1 MCVCVCVSRSLP
13 ATFSSKCSETAM
25 AMNRAASTYA
35 VPSYNATP
43 DLSVKGVPPSL
54 LSPEGSRLDGRLPH
68 ECRPAC
74 LCPPPPVLPLID
86 KHVFLGGSQFLQTTA
101 FCFTFLTCFAS
112 SEDRKLARLGFVL
125 WSFFGL
131 LRVCVNFDTNVSTD
145 MKTGAVNAAA
155 GSAYAEFGQ
164 TKVIVSV

>member
-1 MCVCVCVSRSLP
+1 MCVCVSLSLP

-25 AMNRAASTYA
+25 AMSRAASTYA

-74 LCPPPPVLPLID
+74 LCPTPTRPAL
-86 KHVFLGGSQFLQTTA
+86 
-101 FCFTFLTCFAS
+101 
-112 SEDRKLARLGFVL
+112 DRLAPFSRGF
-125 WSFFGL
+125 SIPTDYGL
-131 LRVCVNFDTNVSTD
+131 LFHFPYLFRI
-145 MKTGAVNAAA
+145 
-155 GSAYAEFGQ
+155 FG
-164 TKVIVSV
+164 